1 MKKNVETVS
10 IREFARLCG
19 KNHTW
24 VRRRIQD
31 GTLPV
36 ADDGKVPIEE
46 GLEAFKKM
54 VGNLAK
60 TAKEAEKISTD
71 IDPKEIG
78 LEGVNLK
85 KKPRRGIP
93 RLFRCPFT

>member
-1 MKKNVETVS
+1 MKKNVETIS
-10 IREFARLCG
+10 IRGFAGLCG

-60 TAKEAEKISTD
+60 TAKKQKKFQPILIRKKSD
-71 IDPKEIG
+71 
-78 LEGVNLK
+78 LK
-85 KKPRRGIP
+85 A
-93 RLFRCPFT
+93 